1 MIITHVNAY
10 NAKQYTCTCQSSN
23 QFNKQGISELLV
35 YIKKRN
41 RHSIHSPP
49 FLTKY
54 QSIYS
59 QEHIHI
65 TGTVK

>member
-35 YIKKRN
+35 YIKKEVVIP
-41 RHSIHSPP
+41 HTHPP
-49 FLTKY
+49 FLQNTNLFIHKN
-54 QSIYS
+54 IYIL
-59 QEHIHI
+59 Q
-65 TGTVK
+65 VR